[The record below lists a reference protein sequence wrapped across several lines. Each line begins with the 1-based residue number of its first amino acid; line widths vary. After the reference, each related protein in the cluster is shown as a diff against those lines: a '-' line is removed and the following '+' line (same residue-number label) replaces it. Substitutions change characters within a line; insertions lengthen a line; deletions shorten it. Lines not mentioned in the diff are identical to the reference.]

1 MGKFH
6 DRGKAKAEARS
17 HRGEA
22 RVRSRFER
30 KLAAV
35 RATAWPKLEALL
47 DATDFGRATKERL
60 LDFCAD
66 APNVEQG
73 ERVLHAVARWALGQ
87 VDPVAAIN
95 QQLNEAEKAEDARPK
110 IDPAWLPTKATE
122 SAPEAAP
129 ENV

>member
-47 DATDFGRATKERL
+47 DATEFGRATKERL
-60 LDFCAD
+60 LEFCAD

-73 ERVLHAVARWALGQ
+73 ERVLHMAARWAMGQ
-87 VDPVAAIN
+87 ADPVAEIN
-95 QQLNEAEKAEDARPK
+95 RQLNEAEKAEDARPK
-110 IDPAWLPTKATE
+110 IDPAWLPTTATE
-122 SAPEAAP
+122 NAPAAAQ
-129 ENV
+129 EMK

>member
-6 DRGKAKAEARS
+6 DRGKAKARR

-60 LDFCAD
+60 LEFCAD

-73 ERVLHAVARWALGQ
+73 ERVLHAVARWAMGQ
-87 VDPVAAIN
+87 ADPVAEIN
-95 QQLNEAEKAEDARPK
+95 RQLNEAEKAEDARPK
-110 IDPAWLPTKATE
+110 IDPAWLPTTATE
-122 SAPEAAP
+122 NAPAAAQ
-129 ENV
+129 EMK